1 LKIYLTIA
9 HFVKK
14 LNQIIMLI
22 SFFKIALRYLWRKK
36 TYSMLNFACLT
47 FGITCSIITAL
58 YILNVF
64 SYDKFHKNYNRLF
77 SVDAY
82 VTYFNGDR
90 FPKEYLSAS
99 LTDLLRVH
107 APEIEEMTRTAERDF
122 TFISGNKTFTEKGLF
137 ADNNFFNVFT
147 FPLIQ
152 AASLNVLSDQNS
164 IVISEQMAMKFF
176 ESSDCL
182 GKTLI
187 LKEEVKEEAYKVA
200 GVFRNVPMQSK
211 IQFDFVIPFSKFLA
225 DNSWAR
231 ETGATANQTWILL
244 KDNIDYRFVENK
256 IKNLIK
262 NQETTLNQEL
272 FIFPLKEQILYSY
285 AGGKR
290 VWKEMQNVVIIG
302 SIGFAILLIA
312 CFNFINLAIALNF
325 RRYLEAG
332 IKKVAGSTKSNI
344 IFQFLGETF
353 IITLLS
359 LLSAIILVK
368 LLLAGFNTI
377 FNYSIL
383 LRLVDL
389 KMIAFFISITIF
401 TGLISGLF
409 PALYL
414 ASSNPADVLKGK
426 IITDHSYSIFRQSL
440 IVFQFVIPIV
450 LIICMMIIRTQD
462 NYMRNYNVGVDKDKL
477 IILDNSVNI
486 QSHAEIFKAA
496 LLAIPGIDAVS
507 FTNCIPTRGARV
519 SSEVSWEGKD
529 ATDKLH
535 FWCINSDFDYNKT
548 VNIKIVDG
556 RFFNQSFSTDSD
568 AYIINDVAANVM
580 KNKNPVGSTI
590 TLEGHRGTVIGIF
603 KDFHSIDLAGPI
615 VPAIMRIGSDD
626 RPVILIKYTSGSF
639 PAISGKIMTV
649 YQHYEHD
656 VPYKATIFRDLIPY
670 SNLSLP
676 SSLVGLAFIIALLLA
691 CMGLFG
697 LASFTSENRTKEI
710 GIRKANGATTSS
722 VMILLL
728 TNYAKWLTLAF
739 LIALP
744 IAFILGRH
752 FLGRFYFHTPIPVW
766 AFLAGPVIASAVAI
780 LTVTFQTLSVANQ
793 NPIKALRYE

>member
-1 LKIYLTIA
+1 MFK
-9 HFVKK
+9 
-14 LNQIIMLI
+14 

-36 TYSMLNFACLT
+36 TFSLLNFICLT
-47 FGITCSIITAL
+47 FGITCSILTVL

-64 SYDKFHKNYNRLF
+64 SYDKFHKNYNRLY

-90 FPKEYLSAS
+90 FPKEYLSS
-99 LTDLLRVH
+99 TLTDLLKGH
-107 APEIEEMTRTAERDF
+107 APEIEDMTRTAERDY
-122 TFISGNKTFTEKGLF
+122 TFISGDRTFSEKGLF

-152 AASLNVLSDQNS
+152 AAPLNVLSDQNS

-176 ESSDCL
+176 ENSDCI

-187 LKEEVKEEAYKVA
+187 LKDGGRNEAYKVA
-200 GVFRNVPMQSK
+200 GVFRNVPIQSK
-211 IQFDFVIPFSKFLA
+211 MQFDFVIPFSKFLV
-225 DNSWAR
+225 DNPWAS

-244 KDNIDYRFVENK
+244 KKNIDYRFVEKK

-262 NQETTLNQEL
+262 DQETTLNQEL

-302 SIGFAILLIA
+302 TIGFAILLIA

-325 RRYLEAG
+325 RRYREAG

-344 IFQFLGETF
+344 IIQFLGETF
-353 IITLLS
+353 ILTTGS
-359 LLSAIILVK
+359 LLTAIILVR
-368 LLLAGFNTI
+368 LLLVGFNTM
-377 FNYSIL
+377 FNYSIHL
-383 LRLVDL
+383 HLVDL
-389 KMIAFFISITIF
+389 KMVAFFISITIF

-414 ASSNPADVLKGK
+414 ASSNPADALKGK

-486 QSHAEIFKAA
+486 QSHAESFKAG

-507 FTNCIPTRGARV
+507 FTNCIPTRGAMV
-519 SSEVSWEGKD
+519 SSEVSWEGKE

-548 VNIKIVDG
+548 VNIKMVDG

-568 AYIINDVAANVM
+568 AFIINDVAAGVM
-580 KNKNPVGSTI
+580 KNKNPVGSII
-590 TLEGHRGTVIGIF
+590 TLDGHKGTVIGIF

-615 VPAIMRIGSDD
+615 VPAIMRIGSDNK
-626 RPVILIKYTSGSF
+626 PVILIKYSTGSF

-649 YQHYEHD
+649 YQHYEHEAPFK
-656 VPYKATIFRDLIPY
+656 VTLFRDLIPY

-676 SSLVGLAFIIALLLA
+676 STLVGLAFIIALMLA

-728 TNYAKWLTLAF
+728 TNYTKWLTLAF

-744 IAFILGRH
+744 VAFILGRN

-766 AFLAGPVIASAVAI
+766 AFLAGPVIASAVAL
-780 LTVTFQTLSVANQ
+780 LTVISQTLGVANR